1 MNFKDW
7 LIKEGGKGSGTKFS
21 ITGLG
26 SGGQLQGGRRFI
38 PAKPHIKPV
47 KHPLSTIH
55 K

>member
-7 LIKEGGKGSGTKFS
+7 LVKEGGKGSGTKIS
-21 ITGLG
+21 ITGLR
-26 SGGQLQGGRRFI
+26 SGGNLQGGRRFI
-38 PAKPHIKPV
+38 PAKPHINPV